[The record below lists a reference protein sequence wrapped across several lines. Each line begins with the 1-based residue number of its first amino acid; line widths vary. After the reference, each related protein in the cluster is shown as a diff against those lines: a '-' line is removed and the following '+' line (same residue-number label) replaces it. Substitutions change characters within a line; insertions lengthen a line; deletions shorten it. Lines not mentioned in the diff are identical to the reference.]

1 MKRVIDRRVLSA
13 QAEVTA
19 KRAEIVATIGEL
31 RHRLD
36 PRVIAAET
44 ASDVKGQVSLAIRSA
59 STAAKAQPWLLVG
72 ASALIAA
79 GVAAVIKFRSDGGE
93 EPLNEATN
101 DDA

>member
-13 QAEVTA
+13 KAEVTA
-19 KRAEIVATIGEL
+19 KRAEIVAIIGEL
-31 RHRLD
+31 RYRLD

-44 ASDVKGQVSLAIRSA
+44 ASDVKGQVSRAISSA
-59 STAAKAQPWLLVG
+59 GTAAKAQPWLVVG

-79 GVAAVIKFRSDGGE
+79 GVAAVIKFRSDDGE
-93 EPLNEATN
+93 EASDEATN

>member
-13 QAEVTA
+13 QAEVSA
-19 KRAEIVATIGEL
+19 RRAELFAIVGHL

-44 ASDVKGQVSLAIRSA
+44 ASDVKDQVIRTIG
-59 STAAKAQPWLLVG
+59 STAKAQPWLLVG
-72 ASALIAA
+72 ASALFAI
-79 GVAAVIKFRSDGGE
+79 GVAAALKFSSPGGE
-93 EPLNEATN
+93 EPLDEATN

>member
-19 KRAEIVATIGEL
+19 RRAEIVAIIGDL

-44 ASDVKGQVSLAIRSA
+44 ASDVKEQVSRTIDAVG
-59 STAAKAQPWLLVG
+59 STAKAQPWLLVA
-72 ASALIAA
+72 ASALFAV
-79 GVAAVIKFRSDGGE
+79 GVAAALKFNSPGGE
-93 EPLNEATN
+93 EHLDEATN
-101 DDA
+101 VDT